1 MHTSN
6 ILLSLFSCIV
16 SCIKEKRCSCNFF
29 IIDFMNL
36 KNKNELN
43 PKIAVKLLSEAATKI
58 I

>member
-1 MHTSN
+1 M
-6 ILLSLFSCIV
+6 LLVALRKKDALVF
-16 SCIKEKRCSCNFF
+16 FF
-29 IIDFMNL
+29 IIDFTNL